1 MSRPPPAPRPPL
13 ISDDFSALNTLVAGA
28 NGTSERQSL
37 FYLLI
42 GLAGGLVVT
51 LLLLVLACIEKLPV
65 SCASSLTILIGS
77 GVVCVDTVF
86 AYLAWQRVN
95 ELITTQTDTMLQSED
110 MQQMRRIAYLAL
122 GSAAAPIGFYLVA
135 FCHVLMR
142 WNSAV
147 DWAELKKPPYFL
159 LAILVIL
166 STCNAELLQLIPWR
180 ERYLSGF
187 PTTTTVSL
195 TVLGCIVGDAL
206 QLGVQTYFI
215 VTLAGDNALDGS
227 GEEQQRILIF
237 ALGISLLCSIL
248 AVASL
253 WSRGLRKLVILGCSR
268 KAPPPQGDGAFW
280 VGARPPTRAPPTRT
294 AFVGIVPD
302 LSKPATP
309 PGFKASMQG
318 PPSPLGLSVDLPP
331 ALVRARSG
339 GARSPNRLPPSMAE
353 GGGLPPPVLSSRAE
367 TAKRVAAAAR
377 RKEEEAALLKAAE
390 EAAARVG
397 ISPSQPLDA
406 RRSALT
412 QRLEPLAPRGDAMRW
427 LSQLEDQGAS
437 ELISPR
443 SRPHSPMASEHASG
457 VAVDGEQIVAPVAR
471 RPAPEQPRNW
481 SDMLWYSIAGIDP
494 VTGERASDRASD
506 VGSVGSEEQQ
516 LPPETEGPQS
526 PGAMVRM

>member
-1 MSRPPPAPRPPL
+1 
-13 ISDDFSALNTLVAGA
+13 
-28 NGTSERQSL
+28 
-37 FYLLI
+37 
-42 GLAGGLVVT
+42 
-51 LLLLVLACIEKLPV
+51 
-65 SCASSLTILIGS
+65 
-77 GVVCVDTVF
+77 
-86 AYLAWQRVN
+86 
-95 ELITTQTDTMLQSED
+95 
-110 MQQMRRIAYLAL
+110 
-122 GSAAAPIGFYLVA
+122 
-135 FCHVLMR
+135 
-142 WNSAV
+142 
-147 DWAELKKPPYFL
+147 
-159 LAILVIL
+159 
-166 STCNAELLQLIPWR
+166 
-180 ERYLSGF
+180 
-187 PTTTTVSL
+187 
-195 TVLGCIVGDAL
+195 
-206 QLGVQTYFI
+206 
-215 VTLAGDNALDGS
+215 
-227 GEEQQRILIF
+227 
-237 ALGISLLCSIL
+237 
-248 AVASL
+248 
-253 WSRGLRKLVILGCSR
+253 
-268 KAPPPQGDGAFW
+268 
-280 VGARPPTRAPPTRT
+280 
-294 AFVGIVPD
+294 
-302 LSKPATP
+302 
-309 PGFKASMQG
+309 
-318 PPSPLGLSVDLPP
+318 
-331 ALVRARSG
+331 
-339 GARSPNRLPPSMAE
+339 MAE